1 MCERKYRNDENYLRN
16 DKVLKLERPI
26 CVMVGSKDKEGTE
39 DGAIDDAI
47 VGYADGV
54 LLS

>member
-1 MCERKYRNDENYLRN
+1 MHGLIFNN
-16 DKVLKLERPI
+16 I
-26 CVMVGSKDKEGTE
+26 SAIVGIHYNLQILSTAKDKEGTE